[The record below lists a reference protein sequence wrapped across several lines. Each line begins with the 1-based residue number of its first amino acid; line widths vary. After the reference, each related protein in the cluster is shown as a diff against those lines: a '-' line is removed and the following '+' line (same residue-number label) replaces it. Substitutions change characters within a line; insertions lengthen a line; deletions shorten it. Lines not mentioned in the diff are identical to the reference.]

1 MKKYIAIFLI
11 SFLIFLPQ
19 LHASRFTLDTIS
31 ASLVGQAPP
40 VTLNQPAYTY
50 TCLYLSR
57 TSRAALTYQD
67 FEGTSL
73 PSNWASIGSTWS
85 MIPGGG
91 YKGGALQGTDNG
103 GGIGGSTEFYWNTQV
118 SFTSG
123 SSYNITAKVKIS
135 AVPSNSIV
143 YAGIAIIRNP
153 TNMLYE
159 ISISSN
165 NRFNIRLF
173 SPSPTTLVFAQV
185 TITLNTWYII
195 YVSITRTTTNII
207 NAYLYDVNGNL
218 LANISATNNNFNPNS
233 GFFGVDVDTRGS
245 ATNNGVARFDDFLAG
260 NGDLRF
266 IRINNLQS
274 GMQAQIIDNLGNL
287 VASGSATTSNLALNV
302 LSDVVVGTGTDG
314 RIILK
319 YPSGQNCL
327 IYNNPTSNAILG
339 GDTYTL
345 ITATMTIAIDSTKTL
360 ANNTFYISP
369 SNANITQTIAIVISI
384 VDSRT
389 YYALLNLTSSSS
401 LASGLYANITLSGS
415 SNSTSIVITNSVVST
430 SITSEVSISGSNN
443 YILISAYY
451 TTAAKTST
459 LNLMLQ
465 YCTVANGNGACV
477 LYPINLIIKS

>member
-1 MKKYIAIFLI
+1 
-11 SFLIFLPQ
+11 
-19 LHASRFTLDTIS
+19 
-31 ASLVGQAPP
+31 
-40 VTLNQPAYTY
+40 
-50 TCLYLSR
+50 
-57 TSRAALTYQD
+57 
-67 FEGTSL
+67 
-73 PSNWASIGSTWS
+73 
-85 MIPGGG
+85 
-91 YKGGALQGTDNG
+91 
-103 GGIGGSTEFYWNTQV
+103 
-118 SFTSG
+118 
-123 SSYNITAKVKIS
+123 
-135 AVPSNSIV
+135 
-143 YAGIAIIRNP
+143 NP